1 LARSEQKHKKQ
12 EAYFTITLKYVSNST
27 CNMSSNQLLQDEL
40 AAFCR
45 SYALSLDGLRAIFE
59 GHGVVPNDND
69 TNISYEFFHEACL
82 NKKVTEGILRYL
94 LEYFPNAVR
103 YADGY
108 ICDDGEKA
116 EGCTP
121 LHSICYNKNVTL
133 GMVELLIDAYPDSLH
148 HENNYGGMP
157 LHYLCCT
164 KDLDDEVGLKILKLL
179 LERHPESVRH
189 AARYDMLPIHI
200 ASVRQSPEFC
210 RILIEA
216 YPGSERMV
224 AVVGALPFQLACA
237 CNTVATAKYLY
248 ELYPESIN
256 VADDNRMYPI
266 HFAIVRVKE
275 EEILGPTTAVEMT
288 QFLLDCNPNVVLQEC
303 NGKILFIHLHHWM
316 NENEDEI
323 NENPSSLN
331 ECLKVLQLL
340 YDEHPDV
347 IEDNEVTSNVGQS
360 HVEVQIFINTQ
371 LAFARQAK
379 DRHIMTTRDDIGQLP
394 LHRAFFDNPPLGT
407 IKLLIKGN
415 PSAISCA
422 DNRGR
427 IPLHS
432 ACQRHKTPAVVEY
445 LIKLDPTSLRA
456 RDFDDNTSL
465 HYACRGANHAIIAL
479 LIEKY
484 GALSVSKQNAH
495 GQLPIDLL
503 FASNVVSDREGV
515 EYTESIFRLLRV
527 YPAMMNCIPNAT
539 TTSHSDSK
547 VSPKK
552 RKIDNGEEEG
562 EGY

>member
-1 LARSEQKHKKQ
+1 
-12 EAYFTITLKYVSNST
+12 
-27 CNMSSNQLLQDEL
+27 MSINNRLLEEEL
-40 AAFCR
+40 TAFCR
-45 SYALSLDGLRAIFE
+45 SYALSKDGLRAIFE
-59 GHGVVPNDND
+59 GHGVAPNPDNP
-69 TNISYEFFHEACL
+69 NISYEFFHEACH
-82 NKKVTEGILRYL
+82 NKKVTECILLYL

-103 YADGY
+103 DADGY
-108 ICDDGEKA
+108 ICDEETKIG
-116 EGCTP
+116 GCTP
-121 LHSICYNKNVTL
+121 LHSICRNKNVTL
-133 GMVELLIDAYPDSLH
+133 GMVHLLIDAFPDSLS
-148 HENNYGGMP
+148 HENNYGSMP
-157 LHYLCCT
+157 LHQLCSS

-179 LERHPESVRH
+179 LERHPGAVRH
-189 AARYDMLPIHI
+189 AARDGILPIHF

-256 VADDNRMYPI
+256 VADNNRMYPI
-266 HFAIVRVKE
+266 HFAIARVQE
-275 EEILGPTTAVEMT
+275 EERFGPTTAVEMT
-288 QFLLDCNPNVVLQEC
+288 QFLLGCNPSVALQEF
-303 NGKILFIHLHHWM
+303 NGKLLFIHLHHWM

-323 NENPSSLN
+323 NDNRSRLN

-347 IEDNEVTSNVGQS
+347 IEDNEVISNVGQS

-379 DRHIMTTRDDIGQLP
+379 DRNIMTTRDDNGQLP
-394 LHRAFFDNPPLGT
+394 LHRAFYDNTPLGS
-407 IKLLIKGN
+407 IKLLVKGN

-432 ACQRHKTPAVVEY
+432 ACLHHKTPAVVEY
-445 LIKLDPTSLRA
+445 LIKLNPTSLRA

-479 LIEKY
+479 LTEKY
-484 GALSVSKQNAH
+484 GAISVSKRNAH

-515 EYTESIFRLLRV
+515 EYTESIFRLLRA
-527 YPAMMNCIPNAT
+527 YPATVMNCIPNAT
-539 TTSHSDSK
+539 KTSHSDSK
-547 VSPKK
+547 VSGKK
-552 RKIDNGEEEG
+552 RKIDYAEEEG